1 VQIAVAATP
10 DVALPTL
17 EALLKSEHDLVSV
30 ITQPDRPA
38 GRGLALKESP
48 VAIWAKDRGISVRK
62 PVDQEELKL
71 EVSDIDLVI
80 TIGFGVII
88 KEEILN
94 LPTHGFINLHF
105 SLLPRWRG
113 AAPVQRAIEAG
124 DEVTG
129 VTVFKLDKGMDTGPI
144 YRQKEIAMPH
154 QATTDSLLR
163 DLSVVGAPVVLD
175 AISAIEANELP
186 VIQSLDG
193 ASRAEKLSK
202 DEARIDWN
210 DPAKQIERKIRAFY
224 PAPGAWTT
232 FRDEAIKIESAK
244 AGEAKAGLPGEIFL
258 EGKDLFIYTSEGSL
272 QILKVKP
279 SGKASMDAISW
290 INGARIEQH
299 ERFI

>member
-1 VQIAVAATP
+1 MQIAVAATP
-10 DVALPTL
+10 EVALPTL
-17 EALLKSEHDLVSV
+17 EALLKSEHNLVSV

-38 GRGLALKESP
+38 GRGLSLKESP

-62 PVDQEELKL
+62 LVDQEELKL
-71 EVSDIDLVI
+71 AVSDIDLVI

-94 LPTHGFINLHF
+94 LPTNGFINLHF
-105 SLLPRWRG
+105 SLLPKWRG

-154 QATTDSLLR
+154 QATTESLLQ
-163 DLSVVGAPVVLD
+163 DLAVVGAPVVLD
-175 AISAIEANELP
+175 AINAIEANELP
-186 VIQSLDG
+186 VIQSVDG
-193 ASRAEKLSK
+193 ASRADKLSK
-202 DEARIDWN
+202 DEARIDWQDASFN
-210 DPAKQIERKIRAFY
+210 IERKIRAFY

-232 FRDEAIKIESAK
+232 FREEALKIESADVS
-244 AGEAKAGLPGEIFL
+244 GEKTGQPGEIL
-258 EGKDLFIYTSEGSL
+258 LVGKELFVSTAEGSL
-272 QILKVKP
+272 KILSVKP
-279 SGKASMDAISW
+279 AGKASMDAISW
-290 INGARIEQH
+290 INGARIELH

>member
-1 VQIAVAATP
+1 MQIAVAATP
-10 DVALPTL
+10 EVALPTL

-38 GRGLALKESP
+38 GRGLSLKESP

-71 EVSDIDLVI
+71 AVSDIDLVI

-105 SLLPRWRG
+105 SLLPKWRG

-154 QATTDSLLR
+154 QATTDSLLQN
-163 DLSVVGAPVVLD
+163 LAVVGAPVVLD

-186 VIQSLDG
+186 VNQSVDG
-193 ASRAEKLSK
+193 ASRADKLSK
-202 DEARIDWN
+202 DEARIDWQDASFN
-210 DPAKQIERKIRAFY
+210 IERKIRAFF

-232 FRDEAIKIESAK
+232 FRAEALKIESSDVSDEK
-244 AGEAKAGLPGEIFL
+244 TGQPGEIL
-258 EGKDLFIYTSEGSL
+258 LVGKELFVSTAEGSL
-272 QILKVKP
+272 KILSVKP
-279 SGKASMDAISW
+279 AGKASMDAISW

>member
-1 VQIAVAATP
+1 MQIAVAATP
-10 DVALPTL
+10 EVALPTL
-17 EALLKSEHDLVSV
+17 QALLESEHDLVSV

-38 GRGLALKESP
+38 GRGLSLKESP

-62 PVDQEELKL
+62 PVDQEELKKAIA
-71 EVSDIDLVI
+71 DIDLVI

-94 LPTHGFINLHF
+94 LPKHGFINLHF
-105 SLLPRWRG
+105 SLLPKWRG

-124 DEVTG
+124 DQITG

-144 YRQKEIAMPH
+144 YRQLEIAIPN
-154 QATTDSLLR
+154 QATTESLLR
-163 DLSVVGAPVVLD
+163 DLSEVAAPVVLD
-175 AISAIEANELP
+175 AINAIASKEVPA
-186 VIQSLDG
+186 IQSADG

-202 DEARIDWN
+202 DEGRIDWQ
-210 DPAKQIERKIRAFY
+210 DPSLKIERKIRAFY

-232 FRDEAIKIESAK
+232 FREEAIKIESAK
-244 AGEAKAGLPGEIFL
+244 AVEVKAGLPGEIFL
-258 EGKDLFIYTSEGSL
+258 EGRDLYVSTAQGSL

-279 SGKASMDAISW
+279 AGKASMDAVSW

>member
-1 VQIAVAATP
+1 MQIAVAATP
-10 DVALPTL
+10 EVALPTL
-17 EALLKSEHDLVSV
+17 EALLKSEHNLVSV

-38 GRGLALKESP
+38 GRGLSLKESP

-71 EVSDIDLVI
+71 AVSDIDLVI

-105 SLLPRWRG
+105 SLLPKWRG

-144 YRQKEIAMPH
+144 YRQKVIAMPH
-154 QATTDSLLR
+154 QATTESLLQ
-163 DLSVVGAPVVLD
+163 DLAVVGAPVVLD
-175 AISAIEANELP
+175 AINAIEANELP
-186 VIQSLDG
+186 VIQSVDG
-193 ASRAEKLSK
+193 ASRADKLSK
-202 DEARIDWN
+202 DEARIDWQDASFN
-210 DPAKQIERKIRAFY
+210 IERKIRAFY

-232 FRDEAIKIESAK
+232 FREEALKIESADVSDEK
-244 AGEAKAGLPGEIFL
+244 TGQPGEIL
-258 EGKDLFIYTSEGSL
+258 LVGKELFVSTAEGSL
-272 QILKVKP
+272 KILSVKP
-279 SGKASMDAISW
+279 AGKASMDAISW

>member
-10 DVALPTL
+10 EVALPTL

-38 GRGLALKESP
+38 GRGLSLKESP

-62 PVDQEELKL
+62 PIDQEELKL
-71 EVSDIDLVI
+71 AVAGVDLVI

-105 SLLPRWRG
+105 SLLPKWRG

-154 QATTDSLLR
+154 KATTNSLLQN
-163 DLSVVGAPVVLD
+163 LAVVGAPVVLD
-175 AISAIEANELP
+175 AISAIEAKELP
-186 VIQSLDG
+186 VIQSSVG

-202 DEARIDWN
+202 DEARIDWQDASLN
-210 DPAKQIERKIRAFY
+210 IERKIRAFY

-232 FRDEAIKIESAK
+232 FRDEAIKIESAT
-244 AGEAKAGLPGEIFL
+244 AGETKAGLPGEISL
-258 EGKDLFIYTSEGSL
+258 EGKDLYISTSEGSL

-279 SGKASMDAISW
+279 AGKASMDAISW

>member
-1 VQIAVAATP
+1 MQIAVAATP
-10 DVALPTL
+10 EVALPTL

-38 GRGLALKESP
+38 GRGLSLKESP

-71 EVSDIDLVI
+71 AVSDIDLVI

-94 LPTHGFINLHF
+94 LPKHGFINLHF
-105 SLLPRWRG
+105 SLLPKWRG

-144 YRQKEIAMPH
+144 YRQREIAMPH
-154 QATTDSLLR
+154 KATTDSLLQN
-163 DLSVVGAPVVLD
+163 LAVVGAPVVLD

-186 VIQSLDG
+186 VIQSVDG
-193 ASRAEKLSK
+193 ASRADKLSK
-202 DEARIDWN
+202 DEGRIDWN
-210 DPAKQIERKIRAFY
+210 HPAMQIERKIRAFY

-232 FRDEAIKIESAK
+232 FRDEALKIESADVSDEK
-244 AGEAKAGLPGEIFL
+244 TGQPGEIL
-258 EGKDLFIYTSEGSL
+258 LVGKDMFVSTPHGSL
-272 QILKVKP
+272 QILRVKP
-279 SGKASMDAISW
+279 AGKASMDAISW

>member
-1 VQIAVAATP
+1 MQIAVAATP
-10 DVALPTL
+10 EVALPTL

-38 GRGLALKESP
+38 GRGLSLKESP

-62 PVDQEELKL
+62 PIDQEELKL
-71 EVSDIDLVI
+71 AVAGVDLVI

-105 SLLPRWRG
+105 SLLPKWRG

-154 QATTDSLLR
+154 KATTNSLLQN
-163 DLSVVGAPVVLD
+163 LAVVGAPVVLD
-175 AISAIEANELP
+175 AISAIEAKELP
-186 VIQSLDG
+186 VIQSSVG

-202 DEARIDWN
+202 DEARIDWQDASLN
-210 DPAKQIERKIRAFY
+210 IERKIRAFY

-232 FRDEAIKIESAK
+232 FRDEAIKIESAT
-244 AGEAKAGLPGEIFL
+244 AGETKAGLPGEISL
-258 EGKDLFIYTSEGSL
+258 EGKDLYISTSEGSL

-279 SGKASMDAISW
+279 AGKASMDAISW

>member
-10 DVALPTL
+10 EVALPTL
-17 EALLKSEHDLVSV
+17 EALLKSEHNLVSV

-38 GRGLALKESP
+38 GRGLSLKESP

-71 EVSDIDLVI
+71 AVSDIDLVI

-105 SLLPRWRG
+105 SLLPKWRG

-154 QATTDSLLR
+154 QATTDSLLQN
-163 DLSVVGAPVVLD
+163 LAVVGAPVVLD
-175 AISAIEANELP
+175 AISAIETNELP
-186 VIQSLDG
+186 INQSVDG
-193 ASRAEKLSK
+193 ASRADKLSK

-210 DPAKQIERKIRAFY
+210 DPAMQIERKIRAFY

-232 FRDEAIKIESAK
+232 FRDEAIKIESAR
-244 AGEAKAGLPGEIFL
+244 AGEMNAGLPGEIFL
-258 EGKDLFIYTSEGSL
+258 EGKDLFISTSEGSL

-279 SGKASMDAISW
+279 AGKASMDAVSW

>member
-1 VQIAVAATP
+1 MQIAVAATP
-10 DVALPTL
+10 EVALPTL

-38 GRGLALKESP
+38 GRGLSLKESP

-71 EVSDIDLVI
+71 AVSDIDLVI

-105 SLLPRWRG
+105 SLLPKWRG

-175 AISAIEANELP
+175 AISAIEANEIP

-232 FRDEAIKIESAK
+232 FRDEAIKIESAR
-244 AGEAKAGLPGEIFL
+244 AGEMKAGLPGEISM
-258 EGKDLFIYTSEGSL
+258 EGRELFVSTAEGSL
-272 QILKVKP
+272 KILSVKP
-279 SGKASMDAISW
+279 AGKASMDAISW